1 MNGRSKSEPENPERE
16 FKMVG
21 FTEHLYTC
29 LREFTDAEGKTNRCA
44 IREAVEQYL
53 EGVEKLC
60 AEAGFA
66 AGEGGRKLVRT
77 PIDSDIKET
86 LDEAGKRSGL
96 DATALLLLC
105 LRNYL
110 GMRLKDAGREDVLSR
125 LERRAARSRKKA
137 KVSE

>member
-1 MNGRSKSEPENPERE
+1 
-16 FKMVG
+16 MVG
-21 FTEHLYTC
+21 FTEHLYTY
-29 LREFTDAEGKTNRCA
+29 LREFADAEGRTNRCT
-44 IREAVEQYL
+44 IREAVEQHL

-66 AGEGGRKLVRT
+66 GGEGSRKLVRT

-86 LDEAGKRSGL
+86 LDAAGKRSGL

-105 LRNYL
+105 LRHHL
-110 GMRLKDAGREDVLSR
+110 GMRLKDADREDVLAR

-137 KVSE
+137 KTSE